1 MFDRKNTSLALEL
14 VTFSHTL
21 FILPI
26 IFAGYLISLKDFSIY
41 IFLLILVAAVSAR
54 TIGMILNRI
63 IDSDLDS
70 RNPRTA
76 NRAIPAGKISRR
88 FITSFLILS
97 LIAFA
102 VSSWLICDLVLLL
115 SPIPLIL
122 FFVYPYLKRVTY
134 FCHFFLG
141 ITLSLGPLAGGIAAS
156 CSLDSIPSILPIVF
170 FTVFWIS
177 GFDILYALQ
186 DFDSDI
192 RNGIYSIPSYF
203 GKKIAIIVS
212 TICFSISSLS
222 IFYYVYV
229 NESSLLNYSLF
240 IILVVGFCIQIIR
253 SREDDFSFFKYNSY
267 VGFLILILIISDIL
281 QTTALSFVSY

>member
-1 MFDRKNTSLALEL
+1 MFDRKNASLALEL

-21 FILPI
+21 FVLPI
-26 IFAGYLISLKDFSIY
+26 IFAGYLISLKEFSVH

-70 RNPRTA
+70 RNPRTS
-76 NRAIPAGKISRR
+76 NRPIPAGKISRR
-88 FITSFLILS
+88 FTTSFLILS
-97 LIAFA
+97 LIVFGA
-102 VSSWLICDLVLLL
+102 SSWLICDLVLFL
-115 SPIPLIL
+115 SPIPLI
-122 FFVYPYLKRVTY
+122 FFFIYPYLKRATY

-156 CSLDSIPSILPIVF
+156 CSLDSIPLTLPIVI
-170 FTVFWIS
+170 FTIFWIS

-203 GKKIAIIVS
+203 GKKIAIVFS
-212 TICFSISSLS
+212 AICFSIASLS
-222 IFYYVYV
+222 ILYYVYI
-229 NESSLLNYSLF
+229 NESNLLNYSFF
-240 IILVVGFCIQIIR
+240 IILVLGLWIQIIR

-281 QTTALSFVSY
+281 LR

>member
-115 SPIPLIL
+115 SPIPLIF

-212 TICFSISSLS
+212 AICFSISSLS

-281 QTTALSFVSY
+281 LR

>member
-26 IFAGYLISLKDFSIY
+26 IFAGYLISLKDISIY
-41 IFLLILVAAVSAR
+41 VFLLILVAAVSAR

-115 SPIPLIL
+115 SPIPLIF

-212 TICFSISSLS
+212 AICFSISSLS

-281 QTTALSFVSY
+281 LR

>member
-102 VSSWLICDLVLLL
+102 VSSCLICDLVLLL
-115 SPIPLIL
+115 SPIPLIF

-281 QTTALSFVSY
+281 LR

>member
-26 IFAGYLISLKDFSIY
+26 IFAGYLISLKDFSVY
-41 IFLLILVAAVSAR
+41 IFLFILVAAVSAR

-97 LIAFA
+97 LITFA

-115 SPIPLIL
+115 SPIPLI
-122 FFVYPYLKRVTY
+122 FFFIYPYLKRVTC

-156 CSLDSIPSILPIVF
+156 CSLDSIPSTLPIVF

-222 IFYYVYV
+222 IFYYAYV

-281 QTTALSFVSY
+281 LR

>member
-97 LIAFA
+97 LITFA

-115 SPIPLIL
+115 SPIPLI
-122 FFVYPYLKRVTY
+122 FFFIYPYLKRVTY

-156 CSLDSIPSILPIVF
+156 CSLDSIPPTLPIVF

-281 QTTALSFVSY
+281 LR

>member
-115 SPIPLIL
+115 SPIPLIF
-122 FFVYPYLKRVTY
+122 FFVYRLQLYPY
-134 FCHFFLG
+134 
-141 ITLSLGPLAGGIAAS
+141 ISPL
-156 CSLDSIPSILPIVF
+156 
-170 FTVFWIS
+170 
-177 GFDILYALQ
+177 
-186 DFDSDI
+186 
-192 RNGIYSIPSYF
+192 
-203 GKKIAIIVS
+203 
-212 TICFSISSLS
+212 
-222 IFYYVYV
+222 
-229 NESSLLNYSLF
+229 
-240 IILVVGFCIQIIR
+240 
-253 SREDDFSFFKYNSY
+253 
-267 VGFLILILIISDIL
+267 
-281 QTTALSFVSY
+281 

>member
-115 SPIPLIL
+115 SPIPLIF

-281 QTTALSFVSY
+281 LR

>member
-26 IFAGYLISLKDFSIY
+26 IFAGYLISLKDFSVY

-76 NRAIPAGKISRR
+76 NRPIPAGKISRR

-102 VSSWLICDLVLLL
+102 VSSWLICDLVLFL
-115 SPIPLIL
+115 SPIPLI
-122 FFVYPYLKRVTY
+122 FFFIYPYLKRVTR

-156 CSLDSIPSILPIVF
+156 CSLDSIPSTLPVVF

-222 IFYYVYV
+222 ILYYVYV
-229 NESSLLNYSLF
+229 NEPSLLNYSLF

-281 QTTALSFVSY
+281 LR

>member
-115 SPIPLIL
+115 SPIPLIF

-186 DFDSDI
+186 DFDCDI

-212 TICFSISSLS
+212 AICFSISSLS

-267 VGFLILILIISDIL
+267 VGFLILILIISDKL
-281 QTTALSFVSY
+281 LR

>member
-26 IFAGYLISLKDFSIY
+26 IFAGYLISLKDFSVY
-41 IFLLILVAAVSAR
+41 IFLFILVAAVSAR

-97 LIAFA
+97 LITFA

-115 SPIPLIL
+115 SPIPLI
-122 FFVYPYLKRVTY
+122 FFFIYPYLKRVTY

-281 QTTALSFVSY
+281 LR

>member
-97 LIAFA
+97 LITFA

-115 SPIPLIL
+115 SPIPLI
-122 FFVYPYLKRVTY
+122 FFFIYPYLKRVTY

-281 QTTALSFVSY
+281 LR

>member
-26 IFAGYLISLKDFSIY
+26 IFAGYLISLKDFSVY

-115 SPIPLIL
+115 SPIPLIF

-222 IFYYVYV
+222 KTFCK
-229 NESSLLNYSLF
+229 SSSSCF
-240 IILVVGFCIQIIR
+240 
-253 SREDDFSFFKYNSY
+253 
-267 VGFLILILIISDIL
+267 
-281 QTTALSFVSY
+281 

>member
-26 IFAGYLISLKDFSIY
+26 IFAGYLISLKDFSVY

-115 SPIPLIL
+115 SPIPLI
-122 FFVYPYLKRVTY
+122 FFFIYPYLKRVTY

-281 QTTALSFVSY
+281 LR

>member
-41 IFLLILVAAVSAR
+41 NFLLILVAAVSAR

-115 SPIPLIL
+115 SPIPLIF

-281 QTTALSFVSY
+281 LR